1 MIISQLFP
9 KREEKK
15 NFYNNLKNQSF
26 NKGKKMTWLNT
37 ITFLKKKLVEQR
49 ETFQFISSL
58 ASVSPLMKSFEKKKK
73 KKLVQLWGKST
84 KTDTS
89 SQKKV
94 KENKNA
100 WKMIESGA
108 IYTWKRGFFLKAA
121 PDERSSKDG
130 KMANSVEK

>member
-1 MIISQLFP
+1 
-9 KREEKK
+9 
-15 NFYNNLKNQSF
+15 
-26 NKGKKMTWLNT
+26 
-37 ITFLKKKLVEQR
+37 
-49 ETFQFISSL
+49 
-58 ASVSPLMKSFEKKKK
+58 MKSFEKKKK
-73 KKLVQLWGKST
+73 RNQLNFGGKST